1 MADFNL
7 GNAFTSGAQG
17 ALAGSTFGP
26 VGTAIGGGIG
36 LLSGLFSSDPADLAK
51 QWWETFKKSLQDMKA
66 NTLATGT
73 SFINS
78 QTAANKA
85 DATIRGKRNAIASGR
100 DYQSQSF
107 ILPGTGQAETTGANA
122 LDKFTLDTNQQ
133 FNNAEIQANLGE
145 MNLPLPT
152 QPSEYFD
159 VAANAVGQYGANK
172 KKYKML
178 EDAMTFNQGMDTREQ
193 NMREEWMRRMYPS
206 NSGSSTPEYGND

>member
-1 MADFNL
+1 MPDL
-7 GNAFTSGAQG
+7 GSAFSSGVQG
-17 ALAGSTFGP
+17 ALAGSSIAPGI
-26 VGTAIGGGIG
+26 GTAIGGGIG

-51 QWWETFKKSLQDMKA
+51 QRWETFKKSLQDMKA

-178 EDAMTFNQGMDTREQ
+178 EDALNSMN
-193 NMREEWMRRMYPS
+193 
-206 NSGSSTPEYGND
+206 NSGVGNGIRTEGEWGYHG